1 LTIINFLKEINT
13 EFLQRKVSLVF
24 MQVKKLC
31 KDVPDNCNHLLEAV
45 FNYASIGIIVSDFQG
60 NIILANVYAQK
71 KFGYSSKEMENLKVE
86 KLIPQRFLKDHLSHW
101 KKYAQQ
107 PHDRPM
113 GMGEGLFALRKDG
126 TECPVEINLGHYSK
140 NGSGYIIAVISDI
153 SLQKQNETEIKRLNE
168 ILEDQV
174 EQRTRQLKEAVIKL
188 QLSKEDLIHSLQKE
202 KDLNELK
209 SRFVTMA
216 SHEFRT
222 PLSTVLSSAYLLE
235 KYITTDEQPRRKK
248 HIERIISSVNTLTD
262 ILNDFLSVGKIEEGK
277 IAIKMIP
284 FNIRDL
290 ILNVI
295 NEMKNVRKEGQE
307 VSYRHIGEEIIELD
321 PSLMKHI
328 LMNLLSNAI
337 KFSPENS
344 PIDINSEIANG
355 ELQLSIKDKGIGIP
369 KDDIGNLYDRF
380 HRGAN
385 VTYIQGTGLGLH
397 IVAKYTELLKGKIE
411 CRSELEKGTEFII
424 TFKKK

>member
-1 LTIINFLKEINT
+1 M
-13 EFLQRKVSLVF
+13 RA
-24 MQVKKLC
+24 KKFC
-31 KDVPDNCNHLLEAV
+31 KDVPDNCNDLLEAV
-45 FNYASIGIIVSDFQG
+45 FNYASMGIIVSDFQG
-60 NIILANVYAQK
+60 NIVLANTCAQK
-71 KFGYSSKEMENLKVE
+71 KFGYSAKEIGKLKVE
-86 KLIPQRFLKDHLSHW
+86 ELIPQRFREEHLKHW
-101 KKYAQQ
+101 NKYVQH

-113 GMGEGLFALRKDG
+113 GMGEGLFALRKDD
-126 TECPVEINLGHYSK
+126 TECPVEISLGHYS
-140 NGSGYIIAVISDI
+140 NNSSGYIIAVINDI
-153 SLQKQNETEIKRLNE
+153 SMRKENETEIKRLNE
-168 ILEDQV
+168 DLEAKVD
-174 EQRTRQLKEAVIKL
+174 ERTRQLQEAVIKL
-188 QLSKEDLIHSLQKE
+188 QLAKEDLIHSLQKE

-235 KYITTDEQPRRKK
+235 KYTTTDEQPRRKK

-295 NEMKNVRKEGQE
+295 NEMKNVRKEGQN
-307 VSYRHIGEEIIELD
+307 VGYLHTGEEIVELD

-344 PIDINSEIANG
+344 PIDIKSETNKG
-355 ELQLSIKDKGIGIP
+355 ELKLSIKDKGIGIP
-369 KDDIGNLYDRF
+369 KDDLVNLYDRF

-397 IVAKYTELLKGKIE
+397 IVAKYSELMKGEIE

-424 TFKKK
+424 TFKLN